1 MFYLGIIFF
10 LIGAWQAFMNGR
22 LSPMISGISLILGAV
37 FVFIGDWHAGLFFI
51 FMFATW
57 FLLMQIFR
65 FSTYHG
71 YFFKAAIFLIAYA
84 VLIGFLLSK
93 LGFQDY
99 FWWYLILSFL
109 FLGVN
114 HRKQWQS
121 KKMLSVLSEK
131 NKEPDVVSM
140 FKHKFD
146 FNEFIQMKSFTEG
159 SKPEEIE
166 LSLNRTIKYHLL
178 SSIIFIVAFVASVLY
193 FASNLN
199 F

>member
-1 MFYLGIIFF
+1 
-10 LIGAWQAFMNGR
+10 
-22 LSPMISGISLILGAV
+22 MISGISLILGTV
-37 FVFIGDWHAGLFFI
+37 FVFIGDWHAGLFFV

-71 YFFKAAIFLIAYA
+71 HFFKAVIFLIAYA

-140 FKHKFD
+140 FKYKFD
-146 FNEFIQMKSFTEG
+146 FNEFIQMKSFIEE

-178 SSIIFIVAFVASVLY
+178 SSIVFIVAFVASVLY
-193 FASNLN
+193 FASNIN

>member
-1 MFYLGIIFF
+1 
-10 LIGAWQAFMNGR
+10 MNGR
-22 LSPMISGISLILGAV
+22 LSPVISGLSLIIGTI
-37 FVFIGDWHAGLFFI
+37 FVFIGNWQAGLFFV

-71 YFFKAAIFLIAYA
+71 YFFKAVIFLIAYA
-84 VLIGFLLSK
+84 VLIGFLLNK
-93 LGFQDY
+93 LGFQNY
-99 FWWYLILSFL
+99 FFWYLILSFL

-146 FNEFIQMKSFTEG
+146 FNEFIQMKSFTEE
-159 SKPEEIE
+159 SKPEEIK
-166 LSLNRTIKYHLL
+166 LSLDRTIKYHLL
-178 SSIIFIVAFVASVLY
+178 SSSVYILIFAFAFLY
-193 FASNLN
+193 FSGSVSLPSL
-199 F
+199 